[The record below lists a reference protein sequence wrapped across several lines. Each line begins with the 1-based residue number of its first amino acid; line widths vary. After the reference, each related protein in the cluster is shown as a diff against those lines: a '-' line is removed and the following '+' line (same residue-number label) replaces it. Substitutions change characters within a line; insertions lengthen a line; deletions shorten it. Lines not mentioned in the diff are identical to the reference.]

1 MRTAAGTSAGI
12 DVRARAFTQKD
23 RETRAKWAGYL
34 DHASEDD
41 FTEKV
46 LVPLLQS
53 CGFQRITVA
62 GHKDK
67 GLEFGKD
74 LWMKYRLPTTH
85 FIYFGIQVKKGKL
98 DSAGRTKDGNANVTE
113 ALNQIRM
120 SLQNAIFDPEVNRK
134 VLIDHVYLVASGDI
148 TKPARAFLGEK
159 LDLEQRRQVI
169 FMDRSEL
176 LDLLIYTNLEL
187 PVEEHESEIS
197 F

>member
-1 MRTAAGTSAGI
+1 MAPGFLSGQAFATASLNA
-12 DVRARAFTQKD
+12 KD
-23 RETRAKWAGYL
+23 REMRAKWAAYL
-34 DHASEDD
+34 DRVSEDD

-98 DSAGRTKDGNANVTE
+98 DSQVGPRMATRT
-113 ALNQIRM
+113 
-120 SLQNAIFDPEVNRK
+120 
-134 VLIDHVYLVASGDI
+134 
-148 TKPARAFLGEK
+148 
-159 LDLEQRRQVI
+159 
-169 FMDRSEL
+169 
-176 LDLLIYTNLEL
+176 
-187 PVEEHESEIS
+187 
-197 F
+197 